1 MGYSS
6 EQKEL
11 LDAIQVMIDSAM
23 EKIPVITSGVVIALV
38 SDNIYTVNVNGK
50 TYDLPHYG
58 TSTVN
63 INTTVKVFVP
73 YNNFSIAWF
82 L

>member
-58 TSTVN
+58 ASAVN